1 MPLPKRSIEPVHVAR
16 SVYQQDELQSVELE
30 TVTNTTL
37 TNIIRQLSSLS
48 KHAEDVFGELARDVG
63 NIGDRANS
71 LQARIDRLAIK
82 VTQLDSTVEEVP
94 LTDITRKKAFKS
106 AKIFDQQIFSRATM
120 PAPMLETYAL
130 CDKPPPLD
138 KLNVYR
144 DDGKDGLKFYT
155 DPNYFFELWR
165 QEMLKDTERVMHDKG
180 KKLHRPRQD
189 GGSGGAAGR
198 GHKKRV
204 RTPHNTREKQRQIA
218 IGQGETLMPN
228 NVIYRTPNS
237 MINEEAGYGAQL
249 VQIQTIGIDSE
260 ARHGTQGREPFDSPP
275 NNDVQDVG
283 IGIYDTRPQRPNSI
297 EVRRSYQSEQI
308 DGTGYDQLTP
318 QTGGNQY
325 ASAYGT
331 NGFASSAAQMH
342 VQQQQQQQQHQQQ
355 IYDAGLYHQTQ
366 GLYGQSGQG
375 AISPDPIYGPGTPSR
390 NKPRPSQP
398 PPAPPSNGSGGGTP
412 TASHA
417 NTPTR
422 GRSMS
427 TSRDALPPPPP
438 VPDAMSP
445 MSAMN
450 GAASGHIAAKLLGRT
465 NSTSRAG
472 SPQMAPSNSAHNA
485 NDLVM
490 AQLTN
495 TFNSIAIGNN
505 QQLNSLSDL
514 PPPPPVPDQHSP
526 KPSPPNAAPPPPPP
540 PPPLDEGMNSGVPY
554 NNAPHPHQIL
564 PKALVNGE
572 LQPVQANGGSHM
584 MGPKKLLPP
593 FPDPRNDLMK
603 AIRDGI
609 TLRKVEKS
617 EQKEIERNTALLDV
631 ASILARRVAIELS
644 ESEDSDSED
653 DSEGWMEPNETS
665 A

>member
-106 AKIFDQQIFSRATM
+106 AKIFDQQIFSRSTM
-120 PAPMLETYAL
+120 PAPMLETYAQ

-165 QEMLKDTERVMHDKG
+165 QEMIKDTERVMHDKG
-180 KKLHRPRQD
+180 KKMHRPRQEGA
-189 GGSGGAAGR
+189 GGGPSNR
-198 GHKKRV
+198 HKKRV

-218 IGQGETLMPN
+218 LGHGETLMPN
-228 NVIYRTPNS
+228 NVIYRTPNA
-237 MINEEAGYGAQL
+237 MPNEEGGYGTQL
-249 VQIQTIGIDSE
+249 VEIQTVIADSDMQLGTLARRRHMQHHQILANIG
-260 ARHGTQGREPFDSPP
+260 
-275 NNDVQDVG
+275 DVQDVDM
-283 IGIYDTRPQRPNSI
+283 GIYDTRPLRPNSI
-297 EVRRSYQSEQI
+297 ELRRSYQSEQI
-308 DGTGYDQLTP
+308 DGTGYEQLTP
-318 QTGGNQY
+318 QAAMNQY
-325 ASAYGT
+325 AAAYGT
-331 NGFASSAAQMH
+331 NGMSGAPQMH
-342 VQQQQQQQQHQQQ
+342 LQQQQQQQM
-355 IYDAGLYHQTQ
+355 YDGTLYHQSHAI
-366 GLYGQSGQG
+366 YGQSGQG
-375 AISPDPIYGPGTPSR
+375 AMSPEPIYGPGTPSR

-412 TASHA
+412 TASNA

-438 VPDAMSP
+438 VPDAVSP
-445 MSAMN
+445 LSAMN
-450 GAASGHIAAKLLGRT
+450 GAASGHMAAKLLGRT

-472 SPQMAPSNSAHNA
+472 SPLMAPSNSAQNA
-485 NDLVM
+485 NDMVL
-490 AQLTN
+490 AQLNN
-495 TFNSIAIGNN
+495 TFNSMTMTNSN
-505 QQLNSLSDL
+505 QLNSLSDL

-526 KPSPPNAAPPPPPP
+526 KMSPPNVAPPPPPP
-540 PPPLDEGMNSGVPY
+540 PPPVDDGMNPVQMPS
-554 NNAPHPHQIL
+554 HPHQIM
-564 PKALVNGE
+564 PKALANGE
-572 LQPVQANGGSHM
+572 LHLSQANGGSHM
-584 MGPKKLLPP
+584 AKKMQPP
-593 FPDPRNDLMK
+593 FHDPRNDLMK

-609 TLRKVEKS
+609 SLRKVEKS
-617 EQKEIERNTALLDV
+617 ELKEIERNTAMLDV

-653 DSEGWMEPNETS
+653 DSEGWMETNETS

>member
-106 AKIFDQQIFSRATM
+106 AKVFDQQIFSRATM
-120 PAPMLETYAL
+120 PAPMMDTYAQ

-180 KKLHRPRQD
+180 KKLNRPRQE
-189 GGSGGAAGR
+189 GAGGAAGR
-198 GHKKRV
+198 GNKKQKTKIRV
-204 RTPHNTREKQRQIA
+204 PHNTREQQRQRA
-218 IGQGETLMPN
+218 LVHGETLMPN

-237 MINEEAGYGAQL
+237 MVNEEAGYGNTIKPYNML
-249 VQIQTIGIDSE
+249 SHLENNSNVTKQTAVAIADMG
-260 ARHGTQGREPFDSPP
+260 
-275 NNDVQDVG
+275 V
-283 IGIYDTRPQRPNSI
+283 YDTRPPRPNSI
-297 EVRRSYQSEQI
+297 ELNRSYHSEQI
-308 DGTGYDQLTP
+308 DGSTYEQLPP
-318 QTGGNQY
+318 QMGNQY
-325 ASAYGT
+325 AATFG
-331 NGFASSAAQMH
+331 NGMGNPQQMH
-342 VQQQQQQQQHQQQ
+342 MQHQQM
-355 IYDAGLYHQTQ
+355 YDAGLYQSHA
-366 GLYGQSGQG
+366 LYGQTGQNVM
-375 AISPDPIYGPGTPSR
+375 SPEPIYGPGTPSR

-412 TASHA
+412 TASNA

-438 VPDAMSP
+438 VPDVISP

-450 GAASGHIAAKLLGRT
+450 GGNGGHMAAKLLGRA
-465 NSTSRAG
+465 NSSSGAG
-472 SPQMAPSNSAHNA
+472 SPQMTPNSVQNA
-485 NDLVM
+485 NDMVM
-490 AQLTN
+490 TQLSN
-495 TFNSIAIGNN
+495 TFHSIGMGGN
-505 QQLNSLSDL
+505 QLNSLSDL
-514 PPPPPVPDQHSP
+514 PPPPPVPDQM
-526 KPSPPNAAPPPPPP
+526 SPPNAAPPPPPP
-540 PPPLDEGMNSGVPY
+540 PPPVEDGMGSG
-554 NNAPHPHQIL
+554 NQHTLRPHQIL
-564 PKALVNGE
+564 PKSMVNGE
-572 LQPVQANGGSHM
+572 MQPGQQNGVPHIVA
-584 MGPKKLLPP
+584 PKKMLPP
-593 FPDPRNDLMK
+593 FHDPRNDLMK

-617 EQKEIERNTALLDV
+617 EQKEIERNAAPLDV

>member
-63 NIGDRANS
+63 SIGDRANS

-120 PAPMLETYAL
+120 PAPMLETYAQ

-180 KKLHRPRQD
+180 KKLNRPRQD

-198 GHKKRV
+198 GNKKQKTKIRA
-204 RTPHNTREKQRQIA
+204 PHNTREKQRQLVL
-218 IGQGETLMPN
+218 GHGETLMPN

-237 MINEEAGYGAQL
+237 MVNEEAGYGNMG
-249 VQIQTIGIDSE
+249 V
-260 ARHGTQGREPFDSPP
+260 
-275 NNDVQDVG
+275 
-283 IGIYDTRPQRPNSI
+283 YDTRPPRPNSI
-297 EVRRSYQSEQI
+297 ELRRSYQPELV
-308 DGTGYDQLTP
+308 DGSGYEQLTA
-318 QTGGNQY
+318 QAAANQYSTYGGN
-325 ASAYGT
+325 GM
-331 NGFASSAAQMH
+331 SAAPHMH
-342 VQQQQQQQQHQQQ
+342 MQHQQL
-355 IYDAGLYHQTQ
+355 YDAGLYQSHA
-366 GLYGQSGQG
+366 LYGQSGQG
-375 AISPDPIYGPGTPSR
+375 VMSPETIYGPGTPSR

-412 TASHA
+412 TASNA

-438 VPDAMSP
+438 VPDAVSP
-445 MSAMN
+445 LSAMN
-450 GAASGHIAAKLLGRT
+450 GANTSHISVKLLGRT
-465 NSTSRAG
+465 NSASRAG
-472 SPQMAPSNSAHNA
+472 SPQMAPSNSAQNA

-490 AQLTN
+490 AQLSN
-495 TFNSIAIGNN
+495 TFNSIGMTGN
-505 QQLNSLSDL
+505 QLNSLSDL
-514 PPPPPVPDQHSP
+514 PPPPPVPDQHLPKLSSP
-526 KPSPPNAAPPPPPP
+526 NTAPPPPPP
-540 PPPLDEGMNSGVPY
+540 PPPVDDGTGSLHTLHSHHV
-554 NNAPHPHQIL
+554 I
-564 PKALVNGE
+564 PKTPANGQMQQGQ
-572 LQPVQANGGSHM
+572 LNGGSHIVSA
-584 MGPKKLLPP
+584 KKLLPP
-593 FPDPRNDLMK
+593 FHDPRNDLMK

-617 EQKEIERNTALLDV
+617 EQKEIERNTAPLDV